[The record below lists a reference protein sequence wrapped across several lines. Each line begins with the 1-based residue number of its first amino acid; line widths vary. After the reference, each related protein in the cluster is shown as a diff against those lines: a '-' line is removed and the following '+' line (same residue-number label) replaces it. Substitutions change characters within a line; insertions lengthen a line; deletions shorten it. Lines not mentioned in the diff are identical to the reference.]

1 MPWPSSRVTS
11 RQVAPMG
18 LNRFSEA
25 QVFPGLT
32 RRPRK
37 CAPGGGTWPRLLPP
51 PESGPPWNTDG
62 AYLQSSGPWSA
73 ATGPAAAPC
82 RKETSASS
90 PAAQARGQQGQQGPD
105 AKGTRR
111 EGAQGPRVGTQGA
124 SARLDSNGGASLP
137 STIHSLSHNQ
147 RLLPGPKDRWAS
159 LGRTQEH
166 W

>member
-1 MPWPSSRVTS
+1 MPQPSSQVTS
-11 RQVAPMG
+11 RQVAPVG
-18 LNRFSEA
+18 LSHFSEA
-25 QVFPGLT
+25 RAFPGLT
-32 RRPRK
+32 RWPRK

-90 PAAQARGQQGQQGPD
+90 PAAPARGQQGQQGPD

-111 EGAQGPRVGTQGA
+111 EGAQGPRVETQGA
-124 SARLDSNGGASLP
+124 SARLDSDGDATLP

-147 RLLPGPKDRWAS
+147 WLLPGSKDRCTS
-159 LGRTQEH
+159 LRWTREH